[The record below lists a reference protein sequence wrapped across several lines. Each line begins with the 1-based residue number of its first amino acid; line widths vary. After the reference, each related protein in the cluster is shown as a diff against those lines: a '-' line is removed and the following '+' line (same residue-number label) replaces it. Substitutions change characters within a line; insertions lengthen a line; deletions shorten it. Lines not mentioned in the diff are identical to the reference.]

1 MAREARGG
9 MGIADRLVLLLAWI
23 ATCGLVYLLGFYVGK
38 GMQER
43 RLGLE
48 DRIVRLPV
56 SSQPPAEGGRRKS
69 ETEFGF
75 YDKLMGQHGG
85 ERAAV
90 PAVTPPVRVATAPAA
105 APAARVVTAPVTP
118 PPSRATPAPAGP
130 LPGRVTAPPAT
141 PPAARVATA
150 PAAPPPDRV
159 VPAPGGPPPA
169 PAVAAKPPAP
179 VQAPARPAPVATEVL
194 EKVVP
199 PPAQAATAPAAAQPA
214 GGGWTVLA
222 NPTRNREEADG
233 LQRQLRGRGYDASL
247 VRVLRDGETWYRVQI
262 GRFAT
267 SEQASEVMRR
277 LREHEGVSHVFVA
290 SE

>member
-1 MAREARGG
+1 MARETRGG
-9 MGIADRLVLLLAWI
+9 MGLGDRLVLLLAWI

-56 SSQPPAEGGRRKS
+56 SSQPPAEGRRQKGDS
-69 ETEFGF
+69 EFGF
-75 YDKLMGQHGG
+75 YDKLMGEQ
-85 ERAAV
+85 R
-90 PAVTPPVRVATAPAA
+90 TDR
-105 APAARVVTAPVTP
+105 
-118 PPSRATPAPAGP
+118 TPAP
-130 LPGRVTAPPAT
+130 T
-141 PPAARVATA
+141 PPARVATA
-150 PAAPPPDRV
+150 PAAPPPARV
-159 VPAPGGPPPA
+159 
-169 PAVAAKPPAP
+169 
-179 VQAPARPAPVATEVL
+179 
-194 EKVVP
+194 
-199 PPAQAATAPAAAQPA
+199 ATAPAAPPPPRVAPA
-214 GGGWTVLA
+214 PVAPPAAPARPPAPAPGPARPTPVAVAVPDKVAPAPAPPAAVTAPAEPAPGGWTVLA

-233 LQRQLRGRGYDASL
+233 LQRQLRGRGYDATL

-277 LREHEGVSHVFVA
+277 LREHEGVSHAFVA